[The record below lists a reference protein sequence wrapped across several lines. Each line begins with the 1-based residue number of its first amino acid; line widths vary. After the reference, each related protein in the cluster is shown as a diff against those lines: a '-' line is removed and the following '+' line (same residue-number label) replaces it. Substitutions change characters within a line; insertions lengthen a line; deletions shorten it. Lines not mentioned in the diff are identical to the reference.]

1 MLGGGSGFA
10 LLVLYYTREAITIA
24 IVAQHRPA
32 RIYNNEGF
40 PLKQFV
46 DI

>member
-10 LLVLYYTREAITIA
+10 LLVLYYTCEAIAIV
-24 IVAQHRPA
+24 IVAQHRPV

-40 PLKQFV
+40 P
-46 DI
+46 